1 MSTQVQFRRGT
12 TAETATFTGAS
23 GEITVDTDKDTAV
36 VHDGS
41 TVGGFPLLRQDLNN
55 IATGAITSAM
65 IANGAITNDDINASA
80 AIVDTKLDTI
90 STAGK
95 VSGSAI
101 TSGTIGGST
110 AINTSGSIATSSTI
124 TDTIGNVRDIPQNSQ
139 TSSYQL
145 VIGDAGKHISITT
158 GGVTVPA
165 GVFSVGD
172 AVSIYNNSGSGQT
185 ITQGS
190 SVTLRQAGTAST
202 GNRTLAQY
210 GIATLLCVGTDTF
223 VISVA
228 GLS

>member
-1 MSTQVQFRRGT
+1 MSTQVQFRRGS

-23 GEITVDTDKDTAV
+23 GEITVDTDKKTAV
-36 VHDGS
+36 IQDGS
-41 TVGGFPLLRQDLNN
+41 TAGGFPLLRQDLNN

-65 IANGAITNDDINASA
+65 IANGTITNDDINASA

-110 AINTSGSIATSSTI
+110 AINTSGSITTSSTVS
-124 TDTIGNVRDIPQNSQ
+124 DTIGNVRDIPQNSQ

-145 VIGDAGKHISITT
+145 VAGDVGKHISITT
-158 GGVTVPA
+158 GGVTVPSS
-165 GVFSVGD
+165 VFSVGD
-172 AVSIYNNSGSGQT
+172 AVSVYNDSGSDQT

-190 SVTLRQAGTAST
+190 GVTLRQAGTANT

-210 GIATLLCVGTDTF
+210 GIATMLCVGTDTF
-223 VISVA
+223 VISGA